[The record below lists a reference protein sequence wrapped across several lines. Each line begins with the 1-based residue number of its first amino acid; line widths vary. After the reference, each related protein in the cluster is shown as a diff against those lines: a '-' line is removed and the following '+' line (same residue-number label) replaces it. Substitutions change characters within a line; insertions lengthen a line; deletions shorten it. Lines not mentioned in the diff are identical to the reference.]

1 MRSHDQG
8 FGTPAHASLS
18 SDVMAK
24 GGTGAYAAL
33 GSLLKN
39 TIYRQVT
46 PEEERLL
53 ALWEAAR
60 PESLRAFDQ
69 IPMRGSDLLCQVKLI
84 APHLAGKRIVFVGDH
99 DGTSLL
105 LGLLSS
111 QGMIKGPAQMT
122 LLDFDDRLLEVASAL
137 AEEHHF
143 SERFTSRLYNV
154 FDPLPK
160 ELVGTFDAFYTNP
173 PYGASNLG
181 ASARLFI
188 TRGCELTKS
197 EWSEGYILLPTD
209 HERLWTRASMMAT
222 QSFLINHGWRVA
234 AQLPQLHRYHLDD
247 DAALM
252 SSLLCVEREAAVM
265 HAPPLP
271 WQGRAVNPLEIPHF
285 YGRDVLPPYP
295 KYIAVDGREV
305 TSLDASLEG
314 E

>member
-1 MRSHDQG
+1 
-8 FGTPAHASLS
+8 
-18 SDVMAK
+18 MAK

-137 AEEHHF
+137 ADEHHF

-181 ASARLFI
+181 ESARLFI
-188 TRGCELTKS
+188 TRGCELTNS
-197 EWSEGYILLPTD
+197 VWSKGYILLPTD
-209 HERLWTRASMMAT
+209 HERLWTRASMLAT
-222 QSFLINHGWRVA
+222 QSFLLTHGWGIA

-265 HAPPLP
+265 HAPSLP
-271 WQGRAVNPLEIPHF
+271 WQGRAVSPSEIPHF

-305 TSLDASLEG
+305 SSLDASLEG

>member
-1 MRSHDQG
+1 MSEQDQA
-8 FGTPAHASLS
+8 FETPTYAPFPP
-18 SDVMAK
+18 DVTA
-24 GGTGAYAAL
+24 GGGAGAYAAL

-39 TIYRQVT
+39 TIYRQVA

-53 ALWEAAR
+53 DLWEVAR

-69 IPMRGSDLLCQVKLI
+69 IPMRGSDLLCQVKLV
-84 APHLAGKRIVFVGDH
+84 APLLAGKRVAFVGDH
-99 DGTSLL
+99 DGTSML

-111 QGMIKGPAQMT
+111 YGVLKGPAEMT
-122 LLDFDDRLLEVASAL
+122 LLDFDDRLLEVARTL

-143 SERFTSRLYNV
+143 SERFTGRLYNV

-188 TRGCELTKS
+188 TRGCELTSS
-197 EWSEGYILLPTD
+197 ERSAGYILLPTD
-209 HERLWTRASMMAT
+209 HERLWTRTSMSAT
-222 QSFLINHGWRVA
+222 QRFLINHGWCVA

-252 SSLLCVEREAAVM
+252 SSFLCVEREAAVM

-271 WQGRAVNPLEIPHF
+271 WQGRAVNPL
-285 YGRDVLPPYP
+285 RN
-295 KYIAVDGREV
+295 
-305 TSLDASLEG
+305 SLLLWTRRSASLSELY
-314 E
+314 